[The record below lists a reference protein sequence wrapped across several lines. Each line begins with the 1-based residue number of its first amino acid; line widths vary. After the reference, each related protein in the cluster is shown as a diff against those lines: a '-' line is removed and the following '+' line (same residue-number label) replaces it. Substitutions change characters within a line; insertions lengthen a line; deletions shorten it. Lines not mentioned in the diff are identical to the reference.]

1 MLHSAFSR
9 IWFLPRNVKRLLMIF
24 VDFIWLAIAV
34 WAAYAL
40 RLSDFWPAEYL
51 VNAKLQM
58 LLLPLIT
65 VMVLWLFGLYKSVS
79 RFMGARSTLLIV
91 KSILLS
97 VVLAYPISL
106 FSVHAVTPRSFPIL
120 FGLVAFMG
128 VAGIRFLIRMTYYWL
143 VARIE
148 EKKPVLIYGAGGAG
162 VQLAASTDIGG
173 EYIPVG
179 FIDDD
184 ASLHGRTAMGI
195 KIYPPSSLDSV
206 LSNKAVKHV
215 LLALPSAS
223 FDERRTIL
231 NRLSK
236 YPVEVKTI
244 PSLHEI
250 VSGKSVSDLREVQ
263 VEDLLGREPVPPIP
277 ELLSESI
284 LGKVILVTGAGGSI
298 GSELALQ
305 VSRYGASQIVLLDSS
320 EYALYSIEQKI
331 KNEMAAQSLDIPI
344 VSLLGSAL
352 DTKLLEK
359 LFAKFEINT
368 VYHAAAYK
376 HVPMVEHNVINGIR
390 NNVLGTKAVLD
401 AALKYGVER
410 FILVS
415 TDKAVRPT
423 NIMGATKRFAELC
436 VQAAAKQQRETIV
449 SMVRF
454 GNVLGS
460 SGSVV
465 PLFKEQ
471 ISQGGP
477 VTVTHEDINRYF
489 MTIPEAASLVIQAG
503 SLASGGEVFVL
514 DMGEPVKIVDLA
526 KNMIQLSGHSVR
538 DSDEPEGDIEIKITG
553 LRPGEKLYEELLIG
567 GTEEKTVH
575 PKIMKANEIALSSK
589 DLEVSLGF
597 IIDAIDNYDSEK
609 AKDILIKTVSEYRAA
624 PKNVDWLRA

>member
-1 MLHSAFSR
+1 
-9 IWFLPRNVKRLLMIF
+9 MIF
-24 VDFIWLAIAV
+24 VDFIWLVIAV

-51 VNAKLQM
+51 TNAKLQM
-58 LLLPLIT
+58 ILLP
-65 VMVLWLFGLYKSVS
+65 VVSVAVLWLFGLYKSVS
-79 RFMGARSTLLIV
+79 RYMGARSTLLIV

-106 FSVHAVTPRSFPIL
+106 FSVQGVTPRSFPII

-128 VAGIRFLIRMTYYWL
+128 VAGIRFLIRTIYYWL

-148 EKKPVLIYGAGGAG
+148 ERKPVLIYGAGGAG
-162 VQLAASTDIGG
+162 VQLAASTEIGG

-184 ASLHGRTAMGI
+184 VSIQGRTAMGI
-195 KIYPPSSLDSV
+195 KIYSPSSLDSL

-223 FDERRTIL
+223 FDERRNIL
-231 NRLSK
+231 NKLSK

-263 VEDLLGREPVPPIP
+263 VEDLLGREPVPPKA

-305 VSRYGASQIVLLDSS
+305 VSRYGASLIVLLDSS

-331 KNEMAAQSLDIPI
+331 KNEMAAQSLDTPI
-344 VSLLGSAL
+344 VSLLGSVL
-352 DTKLLEK
+352 DAKLLES
-359 LFAKFEINT
+359 LFDKFEINT

-390 NNVLGTKAVLD
+390 NNVLGTKALLD
-401 AALKYGVER
+401 SAIKYGVER

-436 VQAAAKQQRETIV
+436 VQAAAKQQRDTIV

-465 PLFKEQ
+465 PLFKDQ
-471 ISQGGP
+471 IAKGGP

-503 SLASGGEVFVL
+503 SLANGGEVFVL
-514 DMGEPVKIVDLA
+514 DMGESVKIVDLA

-538 DSDEPEGDIEIKITG
+538 DSEEPEGDIEIKITG
-553 LRPGEKLYEELLIG
+553 LRPGEKLYEELLISG
-567 GTEEKTVH
+567 NEEATIH
-575 PKIMKANEIALSSK
+575 PKIMKANEGFLHNDELESSLTKLSA
-589 DLEVSLGF
+589 
-597 IIDAIDNYDSEK
+597 AIEGYDSK
-609 AKDILIKTVSEYRAA
+609 LAKEILISTVKEYQASDR
-624 PKNVDWLRA
+624 NVDWLE